1 MDVFSSILISM
12 MSNIIDD
19 IAPTIVTLVRTLM
32 VNEPS
37 ADSEKS
43 MQIEELKIASAEDN
57 SKRK

>member
-1 MDVFSSILISM
+1 MGVFSSILISM

-43 MQIEELKIASAEDN
+43 MQIEELKMASAEDN